1 VARPITITLLG
12 DVSDLV
18 DSLGEASREVESFGG
33 RAAKVAAIA
42 GGGIAAALVGGL
54 NEAMDQQQATA
65 NLSAQLGANPEQTK
79 QLGVAAGKI
88 YSDGYGESI
97 ESANEALKGL
107 WQQGLVPAGA
117 TADEM
122 TKISES
128 ALSVS
133 TVLGEEVGP
142 TANAVGQMLKTGMA
156 KNAQEAFDVLTRG
169 AQVGANKAEDLLDTF
184 NEYST
189 QFRKVGLD
197 GKTAMGLIQ
206 QGLQGGAR
214 DADLV
219 ADSIKEF
226 SIRAIDGS
234 ATTIAGFKAIGLNA
248 NDMKEKIA
256 AGGPA
261 AKKALGETLDK
272 LRAIKDPAKQ
282 AAAATELFGTQAED
296 MGKALYSLNVNTA
309 VDGLGKVDGA
319 AKAAGDTMSNTAS
332 NNIKIFERT
341 LTQSVVNVLGAK
353 VIPAITSFAEAMSP
367 VVDNAKAVVQW
378 VSANREPLLIVAGV
392 ITTVLLPALVQW
404 GVTATISA
412 ASNVAAW
419 LSSSAS
425 ATTGAASQVLASW
438 AVVGGWIKQAAQAV
452 LSGAITVGAW
462 VLMGVEAMANAAIIA
477 AAWLL
482 SMGPIPIIIAAIVAL
497 VALVILNWSTIKSW
511 TEKIFTWIWGKIQQ
525 VFNLILFLFK
535 NFTGP
540 GLIISHWKS
549 IMNFTNTAF
558 SYVQSRAK
566 AGLDAVVNFV
576 KGLPGRIASAGG
588 ALLGAGTNIGTRIID
603 GIKNGLSRLGGFAAS
618 LGAVV
623 TNATKGAM
631 NHVIDLMNW
640 AIPDKLGWGPVA
652 ISIPSNPIPKIRAM
666 GGPASG
672 LTRVGERGPEWL
684 NLPKGSSVIPNHAGP
699 SGGVVVNV
707 QSNADPYAI
716 GREVSWAMRTA
727 R

>member
-1 VARPITITLLG
+1 
-12 DVSDLV
+12 V

-33 RAAKVAAIA
+33 RAAKVAAVA
-42 GGGIAAALVGGL
+42 GGGIAAALVTGL
-54 NEAMDQQQATA
+54 DEAMDQQQATA
-65 NLSAQLGANPEQTK
+65 NLAAQLGANPEQTK

>member
-65 NLSAQLGANPEQTK
+65 TLAAQLGANPAQTK

-88 YSDGYGESI
+88 YSDGYGDSI

-309 VDGLGKVDGA
+309 VQGLGKVDGA

-353 VIPAITSFAEAMSP
+353 VIPAITSFAEAMAP

-640 AIPDKLGWGPVA
+640 AIPDKLGWGPLA

>member
-1 VARPITITLLG
+1 
-12 DVSDLV
+12 
-18 DSLGEASREVESFGG
+18 
-33 RAAKVAAIA
+33 
-42 GGGIAAALVGGL
+42 
-54 NEAMDQQQATA
+54 
-65 NLSAQLGANPEQTK
+65 
-79 QLGVAAGKI
+79 
-88 YSDGYGESI
+88 
-97 ESANEALKGL
+97 
-107 WQQGLVPAGA
+107 
-117 TADEM
+117 M

-309 VDGLGKVDGA
+309 VQGLGKVDGA

>member
-1 VARPITITLLG
+1 
-12 DVSDLV
+12 V

-309 VDGLGKVDGA
+309 VEGLGKVDGA

-353 VIPAITSFAEAMSP
+353 VIPAITSFAEAMAP

>member
-1 VARPITITLLG
+1 MARPITITLLG

-18 DSLGEASREVESFGG
+18 DSLGEAANEVEGFGSK
-33 RAAKVAAIA
+33 AAKVAAVA

-65 NLSAQLGANPEQTK
+65 TLAAQLGANPAQTK
-79 QLGVAAGKI
+79 QLGEAAGKI
-88 YSDGYGESI
+88 YSDGYGDSI

-128 ALSVS
+128 AMSVS

-234 ATTIAGFKAIGLNA
+234 STTIAGFKAIGLNA
-248 NDMKEKIA
+248 NDMKNKIA

-309 VDGLGKVDGA
+309 VQGLGKVDGA
-319 AKAAGDTMSNTAS
+319 AKAAGDTMSKTAS
-332 NNIKIFERT
+332 NNLKIFERT

-353 VIPAITSFAEAMSP
+353 VIPAITSFAAAMAP
-367 VVDNAKAVVQW
+367 VAENAKEVAQW

-452 LSGAITVGAW
+452 LSAGITVAAW
-462 VLMGVEAMANAAIIA
+462 VSMAVESMANAAIIA

-497 VALVILNWSTIKSW
+497 VALIILNWSTIKNW

-525 VFNLILFLFK
+525 VFNLILYLFK

-640 AIPDKLGWGPVA
+640 AIPDQLGWGPLA